1 MIELA
6 ILAIAAALWAAG
18 QASKARAQ
26 ARAAELSEAGI
37 RQVTAATQLGLLRLG
52 RFEEA
57 VAFPAKLR
65 AAIAMKQ
72 AQDAALSRGK
82 KRS

>member
-1 MIELA
+1 MIELLLA
-6 ILAIAAALWAAG
+6 GAALVCWAYGSLTRRRRQARDHQFSELAI
-18 QASKARAQ
+18 S
-26 ARAAELSEAGI
+26 
-37 RQVTAATQLGLLRLG
+37 QVTAATQLGLLRLG